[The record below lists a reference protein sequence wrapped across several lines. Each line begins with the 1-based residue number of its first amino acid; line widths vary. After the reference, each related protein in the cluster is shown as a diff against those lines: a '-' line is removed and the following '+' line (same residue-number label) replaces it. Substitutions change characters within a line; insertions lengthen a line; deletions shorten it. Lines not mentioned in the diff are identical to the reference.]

1 MRNNAYTWRKTPQ
14 KDETTP
20 QKEEATASKIE
31 ETTAQKKNDE
41 WAVVA
46 LHVAPGP

>member
-1 MRNNAYTWRKTPQ
+1 MTWRKTLQ
-14 KDETTP
+14 KDEATP

-46 LHVAPGP
+46 P